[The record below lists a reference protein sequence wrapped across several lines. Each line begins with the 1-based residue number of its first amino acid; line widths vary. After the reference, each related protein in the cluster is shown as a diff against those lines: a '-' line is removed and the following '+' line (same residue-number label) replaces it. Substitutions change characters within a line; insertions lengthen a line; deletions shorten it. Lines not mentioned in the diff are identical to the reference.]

1 VNGGGVEKF
10 WVELGARTDHLAQ
23 RLYEF
28 NVLPARNAH
37 PSFLTRFVADRAV
50 LNALR
55 TIDAPMRILSE
66 RLRADPLPPPCW
78 DFSDS
83 RLQLAAMPQSALE
96 RLLAYVGSAICRN
109 RIAHEI
115 GGRSIRELDERF
127 GCDLY
132 SFAVKRAPI
141 IVGRKEPLPYP
152 VEAAG
157 LAESIL
163 ATGRRTFEA
172 CFRDAPDGFLARFEL
187 LFPSD
192 WKWEWRRTVEQ
203 STTDAAWRLIIRI
216 ATREVDQ
223 NS

>member
-1 VNGGGVEKF
+1 M
-10 WVELGARTDHLAQ
+10 LG
-23 RLYEF
+23 F
-28 NVLPARNAH
+28 FGFP
-37 PSFLTRFVADRAV
+37 VATGRHA
-50 LNALR
+50 
-55 TIDAPMRILSE
+55 SE
-66 RLRADPLPPPCW
+66 C
-78 DFSDS
+78 
-83 RLQLAAMPQSALE
+83 
-96 RLLAYVGSAICRN
+96 AYVGSAICRN

-203 STTDAAWRLIIRI
+203 PTTDAAWRLISRI
-216 ATREVDQ
+216 AAREPCFV
-223 NS
+223 